1 MNPVLNFSDLDLTKQ
16 YTYSDYMLWQF
27 QERVELIKGFINKMS
42 PAPNRL
48 HQTISLNVSSTVF
61 HKFKH
66 ESCKVY
72 VAPFDVRL
80 PIKSKLKETTVVQP
94 DLCIV
99 CDEYKLDDQG
109 CNGAPDLIV
118 EIISPN
124 NRKHDLETKFKLYE
138 EAGVLEYWIIEPMQN
153 MVLVYVLRDGV
164 YIGLPPKIEGTII
177 ESSIFPELK
186 VAVDDVFFGV

>member
-27 QERVELIKGFINKMS
+27 QERVELIKGFIKKMS

-48 HQTISLNVSSTVF
+48 HQTISKNIS
-61 HKFKH
+61 FKIYLFFEKH
-66 ESCKVY
+66 PCKVY

-80 PIKSKLKETTVVQP
+80 PIKSGIKDTTVVQP
-94 DLCIV
+94 DLCII
-99 CDEYKLDDQG
+99 CDEYKLDEQG

-138 EAGVLEYWIIEPMQN
+138 EAGVLEYWIIEPMQKL
-153 MVLVYVLRDGV
+153 VLVYALREGI

-177 ESSIFPELK
+177 DSLVFPELK
-186 VAVDDVFFGV
+186 VAVDDLFFGV